1 MVSMLISTISRKGVR
16 WMDNKLS
23 EYVLKHSRKH
33 DKELKYD
40 FMPSMLEIIERPAHK
55 AGTVIILGIFSLL
68 IAAVIWACLSKT
80 DIVVTSSGTIQP
92 VGNISSLNSYASG
105 TIKSINVEEGAYV
118 KEGDILIELDTQSL
132 DIDADTLN
140 NQKEV
145 LEAQK
150 SVYTMIRNNEEL
162 NKIDISMYDANLQ
175 PYILTIID
183 NDKAYHN
190 NLSTLESDKENAALN
205 RDIANIKLEEYNSNP
220 DISQAEYD
228 AQRLVVKQTENAF
241 IQAETNV
248 LKAQTTYSEQVN
260 SNISEINSKLS
271 QIGADLEKYRL
282 SIENQKIVAPVNGYI
297 NSIAVNNIGETV
309 TSAQQVVTIVP
320 ADTPVE
326 MVCYVK
332 NMDIADIKVGMDA
345 EIKLEA
351 YPYNKYGTVK
361 GTVKYISPSSFNIE
375 KQGSVYLVKL
385 DIDNSNSNINVM
397 SGLTG
402 AVEIK
407 IGKRSIMR
415 YFLDPIVKGFGDS
428 MKEK

>member
-1 MVSMLISTISRKGVR
+1 
-16 WMDNKLS
+16 MDNKLS

-92 VGNISSLNSYASG
+92 VGNISSLNSYTSG

-118 KEGDILIELDTQSL
+118 TTGQVLIELDTQSL
-132 DIDADTLN
+132 DIDVDTLN
-140 NQKEV
+140 NQKKV

-150 SVYTMIRNNEEL
+150 SFYMMIRNEE
-162 NKIDISMYDANLQ
+162 DISAVDISGYSGNIQ
-175 PYILTIID
+175 PYLLTIID

-190 NLSTLESDKENAALN
+190 NLSTLESEKENAALN
-205 RDIANIKLEEYNSNP
+205 RDIANIKLDEYSRNEAV
-220 DISQAEYD
+220 SQAEYD
-228 AQRLVVKQTENAF
+228 AQKLVVKQAENAF

-260 SNISEINSKLS
+260 SNISEINGKLS
-271 QIGADLEKYRL
+271 QIDADLDKYDL

-309 TSAQQVVTIVP
+309 TAAQQMVTIVP
-320 ADTPVE
+320 ANTPVE

-332 NMDIADIKVGMDA
+332 NMDIADIKVGMNA

-361 GTVKYISPSSFNIE
+361 GTVKYISPSSFNTE
-375 KQGSVYLVKL
+375 KMGSVYLVKL
-385 DIDNSNSNINVM
+385 DVDDSNENIDIM

-402 AVEIK
+402 AVEVK
-407 IGKRSIMR
+407 VGKRSIMR
-415 YFLDPIVKGFGDS
+415 YFLDPIVKGFGES
-428 MKEK
+428 LKEK

>member
-1 MVSMLISTISRKGVR
+1 MCISFSRIPDITFFYSLQCSFALDGSVSPRYNSVTS
-16 WMDNKLS
+16 N
-23 EYVLKHSRKH
+23 
-33 DKELKYD
+33 
-40 FMPSMLEIIERPAHK
+40 ERSGENIK
-55 AGTVIILGIFSLL
+55 R

-105 TIKSINVEEGAYV
+105 TIKSINLEEGAYV
-118 KEGDILIELDTQSL
+118 TTGQVLIELDTQSL
-132 DIDADTLN
+132 DIDVDTLN
-140 NQKEV
+140 NQKKV

-150 SVYTMIRNNEEL
+150 SFYMMIRNEE
-162 NKIDISMYDANLQ
+162 DISAVDISGYSGNIQ
-175 PYILTIID
+175 PYLLTIVD

-190 NLSTLESDKENAALN
+190 NLSTLESEKENAALN
-205 RDIANIKLEEYNSNP
+205 RDIANIKLDEYSRNEAV
-220 DISQAEYD
+220 SQAEYD
-228 AQRLVVKQTENAF
+228 AQKLVVKQAENAF

-260 SNISEINSKLS
+260 SNISEINGKLS
-271 QIGADLEKYRL
+271 QIDADLDKYDL

-309 TSAQQVVTIVP
+309 TAAQQMVTIVP
-320 ADTPVE
+320 ANTPVE

-332 NMDIADIKVGMDA
+332 NMDIADIKVGMNA

-361 GTVKYISPSSFNIE
+361 GTVKYISPSSFNTE
-375 KQGSVYLVKL
+375 QQGSVYLVKL
-385 DIDNSNSNINVM
+385 DVDDSNENIDIM

-402 AVEIK
+402 AVEVK
-407 IGKRSIMR
+407 VGKRSIMR
-415 YFLDPIVKGFGDS
+415 YFLDPIVKGFGES